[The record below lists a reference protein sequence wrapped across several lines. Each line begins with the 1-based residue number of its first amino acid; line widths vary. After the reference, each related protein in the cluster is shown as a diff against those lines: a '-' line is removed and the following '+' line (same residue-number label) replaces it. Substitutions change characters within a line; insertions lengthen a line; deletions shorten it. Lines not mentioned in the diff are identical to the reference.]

1 MNAQLQTIDAYQL
14 ARSLSEN
21 ILQRVDDLKQSKIQ
35 VRPCH
40 SNQCSDIGHD
50 CERYLTYRR
59 TRWQEQTLPP
69 VDLQYIFDEGHQQ
82 EIQIRRTLEDAG
94 YIITQDGQSFTW
106 KEYNITGTIDG
117 KIAGDRQ
124 GYFPVAIP
132 YDAKSMS
139 PHVFQSINTVEDFK
153 KYPWTRKY
161 TAQLVMYMLLTGTEA
176 GIFVLKNKST
186 GKLKLIPIPLDL
198 ELGEEMLQ
206 RAERVN
212 AHVKAGTLPDPIEY
226 KEDVCGKC
234 AFFHI
239 CNPDVEFKGA
249 HFESDEEALMK
260 VTRLFELE
268 ETAKEYE
275 SLKKEITEAY
285 KSRFQDT
292 QNGEKFILNG
302 EYAITGKFIVKNI
315 PEKPATPA
323 TQQTSWMAKIMPV
336 KQLKA

>member
-1 MNAQLQTIDAYQL
+1 MTSIDMSYMLAERLSNDIIRDVDAAKQGKLQI
-14 ARSLSEN
+14 
-21 ILQRVDDLKQSKIQ
+21 
-35 VRPCH
+35 RPCY

-106 KEYNITGTIDG
+106 KEFNITGTIDG
-117 KIAGDRQ
+117 KIAGDRS
-124 GYFPVAIP
+124 GMFPTPIP

-139 PHVFQSINTVEDFK
+139 PHVFQSIKSVDDFR

-161 TAQLVMYMLLTGTEA
+161 VAQLVMYMILTGADA
-176 GIFVLKNKST
+176 GLFVLKNKST
-186 GKLKLIPIPLDL
+186 GRLKIIPLPLDFQ
-198 ELGEEMLQ
+198 LGEEMIQ

-234 AFFHI
+234 SFFHI
-239 CNPDVEFKGA
+239 CNPNVEFKGA

-275 SLKKEITEAY
+275 TLKKEITEAY

-292 QNGEKFILNG
+292 QNGEKFILSG
-302 EYAITGKFIVKNI
+302 EYAITGKWVVKNI
-315 PEKPATPA
+315 PQKPATPA
-323 TQQTSWMAKIMPV
+323 TQQAYWLTKIMPV
-336 KQLKA
+336 QKLSI